1 MKKKSI
7 FVAFVALF
15 SALDAATI
23 DKVIVR
29 QQWPWST
36 DVKVEYRI
44 TGVASPVDIQVAAYD
59 GDTPLNS
66 AKLAS
71 SMKGDLFG
79 IEKDNYYSFTID
91 PVKAFGKGDIAVMNF
106 NVRLSTTESAAN
118 MTDVLYKIVDLNSGS
133 VTDVRRADFY
143 GGKYGAFETSYSAI
157 KEGFST
163 SLEDVLIWTDVTNN
177 PIYKTDFLVLRHIPA
192 SSWGAWTMGAC
203 GEGGGNS
210 QGTMSPTG
218 LEHLV
223 QLTEDYY
230 IGVFPITQAQ
240 HMKIYGTYGR
250 AFTNVADFADHLYKP
265 ASGLKWF
272 NVRSYSNRG
281 VDSKT
286 QPPES
291 GSFCGLLSAKT
302 GLSFDLP
309 TEAQWEFAARGG
321 VTNNSLYSGAEW
333 SGSAIDE
340 LAWSSDNVLASSQ
353 ASTGNAGYET
363 AQTVV
368 VGRRYPNAFGLYDTC
383 GNVMEFCLDY
393 SDGYSYKVSE
403 IQPVS
408 NPVGVDL
415 TEAKVSQSGYKYH
428 VMRGGCYTKTR
439 HYSTVRSRYSDHE
452 NNNADE
458 YGFRVICT
466 VNQD

>member
-1 MKKKSI
+1 MKRRSVFI
-7 FVAFVALF
+7 AAVAAF
-15 SALDAATI
+15 SVLNAATI
-23 DKVIVR
+23 DKVIIR

-44 TGVASPVDIQVAAYD
+44 TDVDSPVDISVAAYD
-59 GDTPLNS
+59 GEKPLDS

-79 IEKDNYYSFTID
+79 ITEDNFYSFTID
-91 PVKAFGKGDIAVMNF
+91 PVKAFGKNDIAVMNF
-106 NVRLSTTESAAN
+106 NVRLSTTPSAAN
-118 MTDVLYKIVDLNSGS
+118 MTDVLYKIVDLNSGA

-143 GGKYGAFETSYSAI
+143 GGKYGSFETSYSAI
-157 KEGFST
+157 KEGFT
-163 SLEDVLIWTDVTNN
+163 TDLQDVLIWTDVTNN
-177 PIYKTDFLVLRHIPA
+177 PIYKTDFLVLRRIPA
-192 SSWGAWTMGAC
+192 SSWGSWTIGTC
-203 GEGGGNS
+203 GEGVGTS
-210 QGTMSPTG
+210 QGNMSPTD

-250 AFTNVADFADHLYKP
+250 AFTNVADYADHLYKP
-265 ASGLKWF
+265 ASGIKWF
-272 NVRSYSNRG
+272 NVRSYTNRG

-286 QPPES
+286 QPPED

-302 GLSFDLP
+302 GLAFDLP

-321 VTNNSLYSGAEW
+321 VTNNSLYSNSEW
-333 SGSAIDE
+333 EASAIDE
-340 LAWSSDNVLASSQ
+340 LAWSADNVLASSQ
-353 ASTGNAGYET
+353 TSTGNAGYES
-363 AQTVV
+363 AQTVA

-393 SDGYSYKVSE
+393 SDGYSYKVPE
-403 IQPVS
+403 IQPVL
-408 NPVGVDL
+408 NPKGVEM

-428 VMRGGCYTKTR
+428 VMRGGSYKKERRYLTT
-439 HYSTVRSRYSDHE
+439 RSRFSDHE
-452 NNNADE
+452 NNNADD
-458 YGFRVICT
+458 YGFRIICT
-466 VNQD
+466 VNE